1 MDVDG
6 LEFSLGGDPHKIHAR
21 IQAELS
27 SDQILWLVKQSVLID
42 KTELLKCAVIEWL
55 TRHRVDWF
63 RGTRLEDAVR
73 LALDEFIYRHKHEF
87 LS

>member
-1 MDVDG
+1 MNVDG
-6 LEFSLGGDPHKIHAR
+6 PGFSVDGDPDKIHAR

-55 TRHRVDWF
+55 TRHPVDWF